1 MNTIHTIFGD
11 GDQLNTW
18 QMSARAILM
27 FFISLVLI
35 RIGGMR
41 LVGKRSVFDT
51 IIIITLGSVLARG
64 VVGASPFLATVAAS
78 TAMVLVS
85 KLIAF
90 ICCFSETFDNLVKG
104 KALLLYD
111 DGKILWQNLKSASLS
126 KEDLMES
133 LRLEMKSEDLNS
145 IQQAFLES
153 NGRISFI
160 KKAMG

>member
-1 MNTIHTIFGD
+1 MNTIYTIFGE
-11 GDQLNTW
+11 GDQMNMW

-78 TAMVLVS
+78 TAMILVS
-85 KLIAF
+85 KLIALA
-90 ICCFSETFDNLVKG
+90 CCFSESFDNLVKG
-104 KALLLYD
+104 KSLLLYD
-111 DGKILWQNLKSASLS
+111 EGQILWRNLKSASLS

-133 LRLEMKSEDLNS
+133 LRLETKSDDLS
-145 IQQAFLES
+145 RILKAFLES
-153 NGRISFI
+153 NGRISFVM
-160 KKAMG
+160 KCED